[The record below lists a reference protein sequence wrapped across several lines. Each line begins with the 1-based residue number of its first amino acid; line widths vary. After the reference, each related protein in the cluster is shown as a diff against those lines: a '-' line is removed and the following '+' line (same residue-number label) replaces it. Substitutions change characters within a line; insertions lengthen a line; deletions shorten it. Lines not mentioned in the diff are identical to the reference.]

1 MIDHPSGY
9 RAPMRLVTASL
20 VAVATA
26 ALLASNAFA
35 APKLSAKE
43 RKAINRVVDAFVL
56 HAVRHENPGAAY
68 DLVSPTFRA
77 GMSRKEF
84 VRNDPAYP
92 FPARG
97 RHFPWSLDYVDP
109 NEVGGSLML
118 QPDRRA
124 SKNQGALLFDLIVI
138 RHQGRWVV
146 DSLIPKVIFGPPH
159 KPKVRSVLDY
169 SPQTAGNG
177 PTHDPSRISGT
188 YIIIPFAVFGAFLAG
203 LVAWG
208 IVRWYRDRR
217 VALDSVRARDARA
230 RASH

>member
-1 MIDHPSGY
+1 
-9 RAPMRLVTASL
+9 MRLVTASL
-20 VAVATA
+20 VALAAA

-35 APKLSAKE
+35 APKLSPQE
-43 RKAINRVVDAFVL
+43 RRAINRTVDAFVL

-68 DLVSPTFRA
+68 DLVSPKFRA

-92 FPARG
+92 YPARG
-97 RHFPWSLDYVDP
+97 RHFPWSLDYVDS
-109 NEVGGSLML
+109 NEVGGSLLL

-124 SKNQGALLFDLIVI
+124 SKNQGPLLFDLIVI

-169 SPQTAGNG
+169 SPTGSGSGSG
-177 PTHDPSRISGT
+177 PTHDPSRINGA
-188 YIIIPFAVFGAFLAG
+188 YIIIPFAVFGAFLVA
-203 LVAWG
+203 LVGWG

-217 VALDSVRARDARA
+217 IDLDSVRARDTRA